1 MTRPMT
7 STRRPA
13 AAARPAP
20 VLASVLVPVLAPVL
34 AVVLAGCGSGTDR
47 AVPGPTLPTV
57 GASTSSPAGA
67 ASVEPAVASSAGT
80 TAGTTPAD
88 PAVEP
93 TPAGG
98 APDAVAPSGSGTAT
112 AGLMAG
118 FPTDVI
124 PVLPGATVTASAVR
138 TSGDRLEV
146 SLSGTS
152 KRSADTIL
160 AFYDKAFRKQGFE
173 STDGRTLAPGTGG
186 RIYARGD
193 EVLLVAVEGAGARRS
208 FSVGGTVQR

>member
-7 STRRPA
+7 STRRPV
-13 AAARPAP
+13 PA
-20 VLASVLVPVLAPVL
+20 LGALLAPVL

-47 AVPGPTLPTV
+47 AVPGPGLPTV
-57 GASTSSPAGA
+57 GVSTSSPA
-67 ASVEPAVASSAGT
+67 ASVEPAVASSEGT
-80 TAGTTPAD
+80 TAGTASGATSGD
-88 PAVEP
+88 P
-93 TPAGG
+93 TPGG

-112 AGLMAG
+112 AGLMTG

-124 PVLPGATVTASAVR
+124 PLLPGATVTASAVR

-152 KRSADTIL
+152 TRSADAIL
-160 AFYDKAFRKQGFE
+160 AFYDKTFRKQGFE

>member
-7 STRRPA
+7 STRRPV
-13 AAARPAP
+13 PALGAL
-20 VLASVLVPVLAPVL
+20 LAPALAPVL
-34 AVVLAGCGSGTDR
+34 AVVLAGCGGGTDR
-47 AVPGPTLPTV
+47 AVPGPALPTV
-57 GASTSSPAGA
+57 GASSSSAAGA
-67 ASVEPAVASSAGT
+67 ASVETAVASSEGT
-80 TAGTTPAD
+80 TAGTTAGGASGD
-88 PAVEP
+88 P
-93 TPAGG
+93 TPVGG

-124 PVLPGATVTASAVR
+124 PLLPGATVTASAVR

-152 KRSADTIL
+152 TKSADAIL
-160 AFYDKAFRKQGFE
+160 AFYDKTFRKQGFE

>member
-1 MTRPMT
+1 MPSSPRP
-7 STRRPA
+7 
-13 AAARPAP
+13 
-20 VLASVLVPVLAPVL
+20 
-34 AVVLAGCGSGTDR
+34 GDR
-47 AVPGPTLPTV
+47 TV
-57 GASTSSPAGA
+57 GA
-67 ASVEPAVASSAGT
+67 AVAAGEDDGEHGDEDRGED
-80 TAGTTPAD
+80 GT
-88 PAVEP
+88 EN
-93 TPAGG
+93 GH
-98 APDAVAPSGSGTAT
+98 GTAT

-124 PVLPGATVTASAVR
+124 PLLPGATVTASAVR

-152 KRSADTIL
+152 TKSADAIL
-160 AFYDKAFRKQGFE
+160 AFYDKTFRKQGFE